1 MQRLCMAV
9 DLKDAPDLIDSYRR
23 YHQHANFSPDVATGL
38 QKVGVIDMEIFLV
51 ENRLTMIMEVEDHF
65 NFESKFAYDNKN
77 LDVREWELL
86 MWSFQKALPNS
97 KTAEKWRKMD
107 KIFSLYD
114 YMNKASSNA
123 CP

>member
-23 YHQHANFSPDVATGL
+23 YHQHANFSPDVAAGL
-38 QKVGVIDMEIFLV
+38 KEVGVIDMEIFLV
-51 ENRLTMIMEVEDHF
+51 ENRLTMILEVDDQF

-77 LDVREWELL
+77 VEVREWELL

-97 KTAEKWRKMD
+97 KSAEKWRVMEKL
-107 KIFSLYD
+107 FSLNEYLSITSR
-114 YMNKASSNA
+114 NSRS
-123 CP
+123 